1 MDNKE
6 NTWIYYLE
14 TTIYSLVKSLVE
26 VDLKATYPTIVITNE
41 GKSNKEAEFPTV
53 YIHELPGVETGSDIE
68 GLGVNAVME
77 TFQVDVSTNTSKRD
91 AKYITH
97 VIVSAFKKLRFQIVS
112 MPEIEYGDETYRCV
126 ARLRRIIGANDTLM

>member
-26 VDLKATYPTIVITNE
+26 ADLKATYPTIVITNE
-41 GKSNKEAEFPTV
+41 GKSNKEAEFPTA
-53 YIHELPGVETGSDIE
+53 YIHELPGVETGCDID
-68 GLGVNAVME
+68 GIGVNAVME

-91 AKYITH
+91 AKYIAN
-97 VIVSAFKKLRFQIVS
+97 IIASAFKKLRFQIVS

-126 ARLRRIIGANDTLM
+126 ARFRRVIGANDTLL